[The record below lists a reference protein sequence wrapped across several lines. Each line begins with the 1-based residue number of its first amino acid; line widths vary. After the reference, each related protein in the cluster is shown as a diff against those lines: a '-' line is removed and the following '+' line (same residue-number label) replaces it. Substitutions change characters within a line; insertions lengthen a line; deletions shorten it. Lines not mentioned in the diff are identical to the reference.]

1 MTQYLVFQHLK
12 RQQQELLVVLAFDED
27 HEKLFPDLPLIGF
40 KKNKNLKS
48 NLVRTLLPDI
58 NETGVNHVVKRDLMF
73 NYENCSHM
81 KTDEQYNGSTVA
93 DFCSWANN
101 FNLMHCNFWKLS
113 NQTRRQTRFHEH
125 YLQSDHNGIRD

>member
-73 NYENCSHM
+73 NYAV
-81 KTDEQYNGSTVA
+81 T
-93 DFCSWANN
+93 
-101 FNLMHCNFWKLS
+101 WKLMS
-113 NQTRRQTRFHEH
+113 NIMVVPWQIFVAELITLTSCIAIFGNYQTKRVGRHIFTNIIFRVIIMELGTRR
-125 YLQSDHNGIRD
+125 

>member
-12 RQQQELLVVLAFDED
+12 RQQQELLVVLAFDVD

-48 NLVRTLLPDI
+48 NLVRALLPDI

-73 NYENCSHM
+73 SYAV
-81 KTDEQYNGSTVA
+81 T
-93 DFCSWANN
+93 
-101 FNLMHCNFWKLS
+101 
-113 NQTRRQTRFHEH
+113 
-125 YLQSDHNGIRD
+125 